1 MLNFL
6 SRRGEIIRSMGT
18 LVIKELLNLVIVLF
32 CIVLSAR
39 LPLQLRLD
47 IHSGQFSSLMG
58 VLDF

>member
-1 MLNFL
+1 
-6 SRRGEIIRSMGT
+6 MGT